1 MLPTWLLV
9 SICPPSLQAGSSWPS
24 AYLPPSLSTRCS
36 FDGAWPLGDAS
47 WLLGVLLASF
57 KASPSSL
64 LSWPKGFH
72 GNLRSSL
79 GTCPRTQDYQ
89 GFKLLPHRP
98 CPKLAVLAR
107 SSDPSSLPSIRG
119 LHGRGVVGGKGQHDG
134 GALHRSGGGAEAPP
148 MYP

>member
-1 MLPTWLLV
+1 MLPTWLL
-9 SICPPSLQAGSSWPS
+9 SI
-24 AYLPPSLSTRCS
+24 YLSPFTSGGFLLAFCLPTPSLSTRCS

-98 CPKLAVLAR
+98 CPNLAVLAR

-119 LHGRGVVGGKGQHDG
+119 LHGRGVMGGKGQHDG